1 MLKKHTLNKELI
13 NKAVKFVSIIM
24 FAFILL
30 IMFFVDTRVDYN
42 YRNDV
47 KLNNYIFFLG
57 VFLIIGILIALK
69 KLLKNKKDK
78 VQKIVSKIES
88 KSTLII
94 VILFILLIIFQA
106 LMIRNLYFETKWD
119 LEHVIGTVRN
129 FLETGVFD
137 NHEYIGNHP
146 YFSIYPN
153 NLFLTNAFCL
163 IGKMVMIFFEEKYVY
178 GALVII
184 GTVLVDIAGILTVKT
199 IGNFTDKK
207 IFKIIGMLGFMTF
220 IGVSPWILV
229 PYSDTYSI
237 MFPIAVLYN
246 YTKKDKKLYDYLLI
260 GIFSYIGYLIKPTA
274 IIVLIAI
281 VIIELFKLLANI
293 TTIKENR
300 LKRAK
305 KVAKNIIFVFL
316 GVVLVFLLEF
326 GLSRLT
332 NYQAEKKYEISFY
345 HYLMMGINEETT
357 GAYNGDDVL
366 DSISQ
371 NSYEERIDYNKK
383 VFLERLK
390 SMSAKDLAKFYT
402 KKMLVNYN
410 DGTLAWG
417 REGGFY
423 DIVNNKD
430 DRLANI
436 MKNFYYNDGSLFYI
450 FTNIMQF
457 IWIFIIVFT
466 FICAILKKFDKNI
479 SVIFLS
485 LIGLTLFVLLFE
497 ARARYLYL
505 YSTFYII
512 IAVLGIEALI
522 YKKNKKEK
530 MKEIEGPEK
539 MKEEKKIENNENNVE
554 KVKLKDVDLKN
565 INLKT
570 IKGLCLEYKDVILY
584 VVFGALTTL
593 VNLGSFFVLN
603 TLLKVDE
610 NVSNFIAIV
619 LAVSVAYFTNKDM
632 VFHSE
637 AETRKEKFVEF
648 CKFMLGRAFTMVIEF
663 VGGLILFKIPIPH
676 IITKAGLTVI
686 VIILNFFISKFFA
699 FKTKKK
705 EEVEEE

>member
-1 MLKKHTLNKELI
+1 MLKKHTLNKDFI
-13 NKAVKFVSIIM
+13 NKAVKFMSIIM

-30 IMFFVDTRVDYN
+30 IMFFIDTRVDYN

-512 IAVLGIEALI
+512 IAILR
-522 YKKNKKEK
+522 NRSF
-530 MKEIEGPEK
+530 
-539 MKEEKKIENNENNVE
+539 
-554 KVKLKDVDLKN
+554 
-565 INLKT
+565 NL
-570 IKGLCLEYKDVILY
+570 
-584 VVFGALTTL
+584 
-593 VNLGSFFVLN
+593 
-603 TLLKVDE
+603 
-610 NVSNFIAIV
+610 
-619 LAVSVAYFTNKDM
+619 
-632 VFHSE
+632 
-637 AETRKEKFVEF
+637 
-648 CKFMLGRAFTMVIEF
+648 
-663 VGGLILFKIPIPH
+663 
-676 IITKAGLTVI
+676 
-686 VIILNFFISKFFA
+686 
-699 FKTKKK
+699 
-705 EEVEEE
+705 

>member
-584 VVFGALTTL
+584 VVFGALTTV
-593 VNLGSFFVLN
+593 VNLGSFFILN

-619 LAVSVAYFTNKDM
+619 LAVLVAYFTNKDM

>member
-30 IMFFVDTRVDYN
+30 IMFFIDTRVDYN

-260 GIFSYIGYLIKPTA
+260 LIFSYIGYLLKLTA
-274 IIVLIAI
+274 IFVLIAI
-281 VIIELFKLLANI
+281 
-293 TTIKENR
+293 
-300 LKRAK
+300 
-305 KVAKNIIFVFL
+305 
-316 GVVLVFLLEF
+316 
-326 GLSRLT
+326 
-332 NYQAEKKYEISFY
+332 
-345 HYLMMGINEETT
+345 
-357 GAYNGDDVL
+357 
-366 DSISQ
+366 
-371 NSYEERIDYNKK
+371 
-383 VFLERLK
+383 
-390 SMSAKDLAKFYT
+390 
-402 KKMLVNYN
+402 
-410 DGTLAWG
+410 
-417 REGGFY
+417 
-423 DIVNNKD
+423 
-430 DRLANI
+430 
-436 MKNFYYNDGSLFYI
+436 
-450 FTNIMQF
+450 
-457 IWIFIIVFT
+457 
-466 FICAILKKFDKNI
+466 
-479 SVIFLS
+479 
-485 LIGLTLFVLLFE
+485 
-497 ARARYLYL
+497 
-505 YSTFYII
+505 II
-512 IAVLGIEALI
+512 I
-522 YKKNKKEK
+522 
-530 MKEIEGPEK
+530 
-539 MKEEKKIENNENNVE
+539 
-554 KVKLKDVDLKN
+554 
-565 INLKT
+565 
-570 IKGLCLEYKDVILY
+570 
-584 VVFGALTTL
+584 
-593 VNLGSFFVLN
+593 
-603 TLLKVDE
+603 
-610 NVSNFIAIV
+610 
-619 LAVSVAYFTNKDM
+619 
-632 VFHSE
+632 
-637 AETRKEKFVEF
+637 
-648 CKFMLGRAFTMVIEF
+648 
-663 VGGLILFKIPIPH
+663 
-676 IITKAGLTVI
+676 
-686 VIILNFFISKFFA
+686 
-699 FKTKKK
+699 
-705 EEVEEE
+705 

>member
-30 IMFFVDTRVDYN
+30 IMFFVDTRVEYN

-47 KLNNYIFFLG
+47 KLNNYIFFL
-57 VFLIIGILIALK
+57 VAFLIIGILFALK
-69 KLLKNKKDK
+69 KLLKNKQDK
-78 VQKIVSKIES
+78 VQKIISKIES
-88 KSTLII
+88 KTTLII
-94 VILFILLIIFQA
+94 VILFILLIIFQV

-119 LEHVIGTVRN
+119 LEHVIGTLRN
-129 FLETGVFD
+129 FLKTGVFD
-137 NHEYIGNHP
+137 NHEYIGTYP

-153 NLFLTNAFCL
+153 NLFLANVFCL

-207 IFKIIGMLGFMTF
+207 IFKIIGMLGFMAF
-220 IGVSPWILV
+220 IGVSPWLLV

-281 VIIELFKLLANI
+281 AIIEAFRLLTKI
-293 TTIKENR
+293 KIKENR
-300 LKRAK
+300 IQRAK
-305 KVAKNIIFVFL
+305 KVVKNIIFVL
-316 GVVLVFLLEF
+316 IGMVLVFLLKF
-326 GLSRLT
+326 GLSKVT
-332 NYQAEKKYEISFY
+332 NYEPEKKYEISFY

-357 GAYNGDDVL
+357 GAYNGDDVVN
-366 DSISQ
+366 SISQ
-371 NSYEERIDYNKK
+371 NSYEERIAYNKQ

-390 SMSAKDLAKFYT
+390 SMSAKDLAEFYT
-402 KKMLVNYN
+402 KKILVNYN

-584 VVFGALTTL
+584 VVFGALTTV
-593 VNLGSFFVLN
+593 VNLGSFFILN

-619 LAVSVAYFTNKDM
+619 LAVLVAYFTNKDM

>member
-1 MLKKHTLNKELI
+1 MLKKLTLNKDFI
-13 NKAVKFVSIIM
+13 NKAVKFMSIIM

-30 IMFFVDTRVDYN
+30 IMLLVDTRVEYN

-47 KLNNYIFFLG
+47 KLNNYIFFLV
-57 VFLIIGILIALK
+57 VFLIIGILFALK
-69 KLLKNKKDK
+69 KLLENKQDK

-119 LEHVIGTVRN
+119 LEHVIGTLRN

-137 NHEYIGNHP
+137 NHAYIGSYP

-153 NLFLTNAFCL
+153 NLFLANVFCV
-163 IGKMVMIFFEEKYVY
+163 IGKMVMIFFQEKYVY

-184 GTVLVDIAGILTVKT
+184 GTILVDISGILTVKT

-207 IFKIIGMLGFMTF
+207 IFKIVGVLVFMAF
-220 IGVSPWILV
+220 VGVSPWLLV

-246 YTKKDKKLYDYLLI
+246 YTKKDKKLYNYLLI
-260 GIFSYIGYLIKPTA
+260 GLCSYLGYLIKPTV

-281 VIIELFKLLANI
+281 AIIEAFRLLTKI
-293 TTIKENR
+293 KIKENR
-300 LKRAK
+300 IQR
-305 KVAKNIIFVFL
+305 AKNIIFVL
-316 GVVLVFLLEF
+316 IGMVLVFLLKF
-326 GLSRLT
+326 GLSKVT
-332 NYQAEKKYEISFY
+332 NYEPEKKYEISFY

-357 GAYNGDDVL
+357 GAYNGDDVVN
-366 DSISQ
+366 SISQ
-371 NSYEERIDYNKK
+371 NSYEERIAYNKQ

-390 SMSAKDLAKFYT
+390 SMSAKDLAEFYT
-402 KKMLVNYN
+402 KKILVNYN

-450 FTNIMQF
+450 FTDIMQF
-457 IWIFIIVFT
+457 IWIFILVFV
-466 FICAILKKFDKNI
+466 FICAILNKFDKNI
-479 SVIFLS
+479 SVVFLS
-485 LIGLTLFVLLFE
+485 LIGLTLFTLLFE

-505 YSTFYII
+505 YSSFYII
-512 IAVLGIEALI
+512 IAVLGIEALLYRKSKREEI
-522 YKKNKKEK
+522 KR
-530 MKEIEGPEK
+530 IEGPEK
-539 MKEEKKIENNENNVE
+539 MKEEKLENNENKTE
-554 KVKLKDVDLKN
+554 KIKLKDVDFKN
-565 INLKT
+565 INMKT
-570 IKGLCLEYKDVILY
+570 IKGLCLEYKDLILY
-584 VVFGALTTL
+584 AIFGVLTTV

-603 TLLKVDE
+603 TLLHIDE

-619 LAVSVAYFTNKDM
+619 LAVLVAYFTNKDM

-663 VGGLILFKIPIPH
+663 VGGIVLFKLPIPH
-676 IITKAGLTVI
+676 IITKAALTVI

-699 FKTKKK
+699 FKIKKK
-705 EEVEEE
+705 DENLVEE

>member
-1 MLKKHTLNKELI
+1 MLKKLTLNKDFI
-13 NKAVKFVSIIM
+13 NKAVKFMSVIM

-30 IMFFVDTRVDYN
+30 IMFFVDTRVEYN

-47 KLNNYIFFLG
+47 KLNNYIFFL
-57 VFLIIGILIALK
+57 VAFLIIGILFALK
-69 KLLKNKKDK
+69 KLLKNKQDK
-78 VQKIVSKIES
+78 VQKIISKIES

-119 LEHVIGTVRN
+119 LEHVIGTLRN

-137 NHEYIGNHP
+137 NHAYIGTYP

-153 NLFLTNAFCL
+153 NLFLANVFCL
-163 IGKMVMIFFEEKYVY
+163 IGKMVMIFFQEKYVY

-184 GTVLVDIAGILTVKT
+184 GTILVDIAGILTVKT

-207 IFKIIGMLGFMTF
+207 IFKIIGMIGFMAF
-220 IGVSPWILV
+220 IGVSPWLLV

-246 YTKKDKKLYDYLLI
+246 YTKKDKKLYNYLLI
-260 GIFSYIGYLIKPTA
+260 GLCSYLGYLIKPTV

-281 VIIELFKLLANI
+281 AIIEAFRLLTKI
-293 TTIKENR
+293 KIKENR
-300 LKRAK
+300 IQRAK
-305 KVAKNIIFVFL
+305 KVVKNIIFVL
-316 GVVLVFLLEF
+316 IGMVLVFLLKF
-326 GLSRLT
+326 GLSKVT
-332 NYQAEKKYEISFY
+332 NYEPEKKYEISFY

-357 GAYNGDDVL
+357 GAYNGDDVVN
-366 DSISQ
+366 SISQ
-371 NSYEERIDYNKK
+371 NSYEERISYNKQ

-390 SMSAKDLAKFYT
+390 SMSAKDLAEFYT
-402 KKMLVNYN
+402 KKILVNYN

-450 FTNIMQF
+450 FTDIMQF
-457 IWIFIIVFT
+457 IWIFILVFV
-466 FICAILKKFDKNI
+466 FICAILNKFDKNI
-479 SVIFLS
+479 SVVFLS
-485 LIGLTLFVLLFE
+485 LIGLTLFTLLFE

-505 YSTFYII
+505 YSTFYVI
-512 IAVLGIEALI
+512 IAVLGIEALLYRKSKREEI
-522 YKKNKKEK
+522 KR
-530 MKEIEGPEK
+530 IEGPEK
-539 MKEEKKIENNENNVE
+539 MKEEKLENNENKTE
-554 KVKLKDVDLKN
+554 KIKLKDVDFKN
-565 INLKT
+565 INMKT
-570 IKGLCLEYKDVILY
+570 IKGLCLEYKDLILY
-584 VVFGALTTL
+584 VIFGALTTV

-603 TLLKVDE
+603 TLLNIDE

-619 LAVSVAYFTNKDM
+619 LAVLVAYFTNKDM

-637 AETRKEKFVEF
+637 AETGKEKFVEF

-663 VGGLILFKIPIPH
+663 VGGIVLFKLPIPH
-676 IITKAGLTVI
+676 IITKAALTVI

-705 EEVEEE
+705 DEDLVEE